1 MAGPPSPS
9 SRPTSSGVEAR
20 PAVTLLVERARDF
33 LAGGPADSPTLVRR
47 VCQLPGL
54 PDRVAEQIATEL
66 LGPHREFTRD
76 ADGRWRLA
84 AMAPDPGE
92 VGARKREKGAPSF
105 EDWLAARQ
113 AERAAAPEAPPAA
126 EPGPPPNGAAPG
138 APAAAIVCPGDDDR
152 LADLSY

>member
-9 SRPTSSGVEAR
+9 SRPPSSGVEAR

-33 LAGGPADSPTLVRR
+33 LAGGPADAATLVRR

-76 ADGRWRLA
+76 ADGRWRLT

-92 VGARKREKGAPSF
+92 VGVRRGRERPPAF
-105 EDWLAARQ
+105 DHWLAPR
-113 AERAAAPEAPPAA
+113 E
-126 EPGPPPNGAAPG
+126 
-138 APAAAIVCPGDDDR
+138 
-152 LADLSY
+152 